1 LGVYKIT
8 ISHLRKEN
16 NTILISILVVVKNV
30 ENYIYDCINSILNQT
45 YTNFEIIVIEEFDSS
60 DRTEIIIK
68 NFKDKRI
75 RYFKNRKWLG
85 LSKSRNVSVKHAKG
99 RYIFFTDGDC
109 VVSQD
114 WLEQGLKFLKET
126 DCVAV
131 EGQSYNVSEEY
142 KPTFSDHIYR
152 RNRGN
157 FMTNNMAYNRIHVEI
172 VGGFDERYS
181 FHEDRDLA
189 LRIQRFGKIGFNP
202 NMKVFVQQQT
212 LAPRDLI
219 KRSHALKNKVFLFK
233 RFGEKNCMIWR
244 IVEPESL
251 IEIIFPPLFFA
262 SLLAKKF
269 TKLDDLKLVP
279 FKYVNLVFS
288 RLKLWKE
295 SAKERVFLI

>member
-1 LGVYKIT
+1 M
-8 ISHLRKEN
+8 KEVK
-16 NTILISILVVVKNV
+16 NTIIISVLIVVKNV
-30 ENYIYDCINSILNQT
+30 ENYIGDCISSILNQT
-45 YTNFEIIVIEEFDSS
+45 YTNFEIVVIEEFDSN
-60 DRTEIIIK
+60 DKTEIIIK
-68 NFKDKRI
+68 NFRDKRI

-85 LSKSRNVSVKHAKG
+85 LSKSRNVSVKYAKG
-99 RYIFFTDGDC
+99 EYIFFTDGDC

-114 WLEQGLKFLKET
+114 WIEQGLKFLKET
-126 DCVAV
+126 DYVAV
-131 EGQSYNVSEEY
+131 EGKSYNVFEGY

-157 FMTNNMAYNRIHVEI
+157 FMTNNMGYKRSHVES

-212 LAPRDLI
+212 LTPRDLI

-233 RFGEKNCMIWR
+233 RFRERTCMLWR

-251 IEIIFPPLFFA
+251 IEIFFPPLFFA
-262 SLLAKKF
+262 SLLSKKF
-269 TKLDDLKLVP
+269 TKSDDLKLVP
-279 FKYVNLVFS
+279 FKYINLVFS